1 MDQVL
6 VFSIGAVLVAG
17 LTFFVTYFWLDRRA
31 HSRMRTAQT
40 EADRIVEEAESR
52 RRDTVLA
59 AKDEAI
65 RLRGDLDRELTQ
77 RRKEIER
84 VERRI
89 EQKEENVDKKV
100 AGLETRERA
109 VRKGEQE
116 LTQHQDAWEQ
126 ERARQQAEVDAE
138 RQKRVAELERIAGL
152 SSEEARNELVQA
164 VEVEA
169 RHVAAR
175 RLHEIE
181 RETREEADRRS
192 RMILATSIQR
202 IASDY
207 VAESTVAAVPLP
219 SEDMKGRIIGRE
231 GRNIRALE
239 QATGVDLIVDDT
251 PESVTVSGFDPV
263 RREVA
268 RRALTKLLQDGR
280 IHPARIE
287 EVVTKTQMELEQI
300 MREEGERVAYEANV
314 AGLHPDLIKLLGR
327 LKFRTSYGQNVLAHS
342 LEVSL
347 IAANLAAELGADVN
361 VSRTAGLL
369 HDIGKAVDHEVE
381 GPHALIGADIAK
393 RLGRSNRIVHAIAA
407 HHAEEEPKTVEA
419 FIVATADAISGAR
432 PGARREMVETY
443 IKRLEALEGVANSFE
458 GVDKCF
464 AIQAGREVRILVKP
478 NSIDYNGAKRLARDV
493 VKKIEE
499 TLEYPGQIKVT
510 VIRET
515 RAVDYARSQF
525 RRTRAGWKPFQPAFV
540 AFSAGD
546 VQSDPRPAP
555 DASLYLKGRLRCN
568 PERVTRAGIAYR
580 NP

>member
-1 MDQVL
+1 VL

-31 HSRMRTAQT
+31 HSRMRIAQT

-59 AKDEAI
+59 EKDEAI
-65 RLRGDLDRELTQ
+65 RLRGELDRELTQ

-89 EQKEENVDKKV
+89 EQKEETVDKKV
-100 AGLETRERA
+100 AGLEQRERA
-109 VRKGEQE
+109 VRKGEQQ
-116 LTQHQDAWEQ
+116 LSQHQETWEQ
-126 ERARQQAEVDAE
+126 ERERQQAELDEV
-138 RQKRVAELERIAGL
+138 RSKRVAELERIAGL
-152 SSEEARNELVQA
+152 TSEEARDELVQA
-164 VEVEA
+164 VEAEA
-169 RHVAAR
+169 RHAATR
-175 RLHEIE
+175 KLHEIE

-314 AGLHPDLIKLLGR
+314 PGLHPDLIKLLGR
-327 LKFRTSYGQNVLAHS
+327 LKFRTSYGQNVLGHS
-342 LEVSL
+342 LEVSI

-407 HHAEEEPKTVEA
+407 HHSEEEPKTVEA

-443 IKRLEALEGVANSFE
+443 IKRLEALEGVANSFD

-478 NSIDYNGAKRLARDV
+478 NSIDDLGANRLARDV

-515 RAVDYARSQF
+515 RAVDYAR
-525 RRTRAGWKPFQPAFV
+525 
-540 AFSAGD
+540 
-546 VQSDPRPAP
+546 
-555 DASLYLKGRLRCN
+555 
-568 PERVTRAGIAYR
+568 
-580 NP
+580 

>member
-1 MDQVL
+1 MDQV
-6 VFSIGAVLVAG
+6 VIFSIGAVLVAG

-31 HSRMRTAQT
+31 HSRMRNAQA

-84 VERRI
+84 IERRI
-89 EQKEENVDKKV
+89 EQKEEVVDKKV
-100 AGLETRERA
+100 AGLEQRERT
-109 VRKGEQE
+109 VRTGEQQ
-116 LTQHQDAWEQ
+116 LTQHREAWDQ
-126 ERARQQAEVDAE
+126 ERARQQAEIDAE
-138 RQKRVAELERIAGL
+138 RGKHVAELERIAGL
-152 SSEEARNELVQA
+152 TSEEAKNELVQA

-169 RHVAAR
+169 RHAATR
-175 RLHEIE
+175 KLHEIE

-192 RMILATSIQR
+192 RMVLATAIQR

-287 EVVTKTQMELEQI
+287 EVVTKTQTELEQI

-314 AGLHPDLIKLLGR
+314 PGLHPDLIKLLGR

-347 IAANLAAELGADVN
+347 IAANLAAEIGADVN

-407 HHAEEEPKTVEA
+407 HHGEEEPKTVEA

-478 NSIDYNGAKRLARDV
+478 NSIDDLGANRLARDV

-515 RAVDYARSQF
+515 RAVDYAR
-525 RRTRAGWKPFQPAFV
+525 
-540 AFSAGD
+540 
-546 VQSDPRPAP
+546 
-555 DASLYLKGRLRCN
+555 
-568 PERVTRAGIAYR
+568 
-580 NP
+580 